1 MLEKNNKI
9 SLNTICLNKSLT
21 GNFTKST
28 IVDGTN
34 PDEFKK
40 FDDVSIL
47 AHVLV
52 NDNRSCS
59 DYFGALIDNIGIE
72 DLINRH
78 HLSGEI
84 LRAKLIC
91 FLNVMRL

>member
-1 MLEKNNKI
+1 MN
-9 SLNTICLNKSLT
+9 
-21 GNFTKST
+21 
-28 IVDGTN
+28 
-34 PDEFKK
+34 FKK

-78 HLSGEI
+78 HLSGEFFV
-84 LRAKLIC
+84 LKLIY
-91 FLNVMRL
+91 FLNVIKL